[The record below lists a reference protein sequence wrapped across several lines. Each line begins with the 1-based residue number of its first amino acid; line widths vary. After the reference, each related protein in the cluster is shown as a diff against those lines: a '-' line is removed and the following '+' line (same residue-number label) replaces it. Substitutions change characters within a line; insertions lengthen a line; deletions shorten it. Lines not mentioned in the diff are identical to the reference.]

1 MLRFAETPKGY
12 CLNCSVAE
20 WFVVSGLRESTA
32 PGALLLRHVQAQFAR
47 VVGASVADADPGDID
62 WAKVVAHWDL
72 PFHRRARRPGR
83 KRAEGGRGD
92 A

>member
-1 MLRFAETPKGY
+1 MVFAGVIAIFTG
-12 CLNCSVAE
+12 
-20 WFVVSGLRESTA
+20 
-32 PGALLLRHVQAQFAR
+32 LLLLPQATADGQ
-47 VVGASVADADPGDID
+47 GASVADADPGDID